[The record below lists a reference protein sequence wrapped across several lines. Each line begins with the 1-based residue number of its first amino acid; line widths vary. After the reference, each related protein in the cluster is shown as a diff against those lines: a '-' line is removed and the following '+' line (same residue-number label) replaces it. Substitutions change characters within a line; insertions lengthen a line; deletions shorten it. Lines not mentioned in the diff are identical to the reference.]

1 MNNVQKFW
9 CSKIVEYFG
18 VAQMTVC
25 IEELSELIQALSK
38 YQRLFGGQPPRKDK
52 DTIRAD
58 IIEEIADVEIMLE
71 QVREFL
77 KIEPEEVSEIIDKKL
92 DRTIRIIEEM
102 KEERVRRC
110 AQ

>member
-1 MNNVQKFW
+1 
-9 CSKIVEYFG
+9 
-18 VAQMTVC
+18 VC
-25 IEELSELIQALSK
+25 IEELAELIQALSK

-71 QVREFL
+71 QVKEIFGI
-77 KIEPEEVSEIIDKKL
+77 KPKEVSEIMDAKL

-102 KEERVRRC
+102 KEERIRR
-110 AQ
+110 